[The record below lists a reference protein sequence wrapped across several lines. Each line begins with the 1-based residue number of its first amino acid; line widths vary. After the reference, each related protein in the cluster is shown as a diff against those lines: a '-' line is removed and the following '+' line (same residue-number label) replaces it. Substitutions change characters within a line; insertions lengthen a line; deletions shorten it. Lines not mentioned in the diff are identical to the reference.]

1 MELSEHVDKEG
12 ISVRDA
18 SIDKAIPNSLSTD
31 NLVPLKVNFEQLT
44 NKDSNLIDPG
54 IDWEKVIIGRKSH
67 SSFAFYKSWKYGPKF
82 HVKLMIIL
90 PKARMM

>member
-54 IDWEKVIIGRKSH
+54 ID
-67 SSFAFYKSWKYGPKF
+67 
-82 HVKLMIIL
+82 
-90 PKARMM
+90 